1 MDPNPYRSPAAAT
14 PGPATAAAG
23 RPASLVVFGILN
35 IVFGILGLCG
45 TAGSAAMFF
54 VEMPRDPLVPNPALE
69 LMESDA
75 TYRIIMQVMIALGAV
90 AAVVLL
96 AAGVGLLRSKS
107 WGRTLSMAYGWYAIV
122 GAIVGMLVHWL
133 YLVQPLV
140 AKMDPAFGPAEAA
153 TVGVAVSG
161 FLGGC
166 LGMIY
171 PVILLVFMSRPALRA
186 ALGAGPQV
194 R

>member
-1 MDPNPYRSPAAAT
+1 
-14 PGPATAAAG
+14 
-23 RPASLVVFGILN
+23 
-35 IVFGILGLCG
+35 
-45 TAGSAAMFF
+45 
-54 VEMPRDPLVPNPALE
+54 
-69 LMESDA
+69 
-75 TYRIIMQVMIALGAV
+75 
-90 AAVVLL
+90 
-96 AAGVGLLRSKS
+96 
-107 WGRTLSMAYGWYAIV
+107 V